1 MLPTTNLFIIKEK
14 KKPPKEYKLQ
24 QKKWKI
30 LNRDATKS
38 IVDVVLTNRNLPAD
52 HMDPF
57 RLSERMHSPYLLP
70 DMEKGVRRILQ
81 AIENEE
87 KILVFGDYDVDG
99 ITSTA
104 LMVFFFRKINYPV
117 EFMLPHREKDGYGLR
132 ISAVEEIAKNNV
144 KLIITVDNGISSHEA
159 IELATEKGIDVVV
172 TDHHLQEG
180 TLPPAAAV
188 INPNR
193 SDSEY
198 PFKTICGAA
207 VAFKVIY
214 ALAEKVM
221 PEADYKDFLMNH
233 LDLVAIGTISDVMP
247 LRDENYALVKFGLKV
262 LSGTKKP
269 GLIEL
274 KKISGVKEKEVSP
287 VSVGFFLGPRLN
299 ASGRL
304 ESAEIALKLLIT
316 PSMDEARD
324 LAQYLDGLNRKR
336 QGLQNDYLTQALNK
350 VEDQKEAIDKVIFV
364 ENEDWQA
371 GLIGLVSGRL
381 KELYARPAFAF
392 TVDSEGNYVGS
403 ARSIDAF
410 HVTNALTR
418 FKEYFITYG
427 GHHKAAG
434 LTVAPEKY
442 EEFKEKFTS
451 FGNETLKEED
461 LIPILEIDSVVDIDQ
476 INMGNTRMISEVG
489 PFGETNPEPV
499 FVLNGSKIRDIMLL
513 SGGKHLKLVIEK
525 GNQSFECVW
534 WNAGSYKDQI
544 RFGDIVSTAFKLS
557 INNWRGSE
565 RLQLVVEDMK
575 YSEN

>member
-1 MLPTTNLFIIKEK
+1 
-14 KKPPKEYKLQ
+14 
-24 QKKWKI
+24 
-30 LNRDATKS
+30 
-38 IVDVVLTNRNLPAD
+38 
-52 HMDPF
+52 
-57 RLSERMHSPYLLP
+57 
-70 DMEKGVRRILQ
+70 
-81 AIENEE
+81 
-87 KILVFGDYDVDG
+87 
-99 ITSTA
+99 
-104 LMVFFFRKINYPV
+104 
-117 EFMLPHREKDGYGLR
+117 
-132 ISAVEEIAKNNV
+132 
-144 KLIITVDNGISSHEA
+144 
-159 IELATEKGIDVVV
+159 
-172 TDHHLQEG
+172 
-180 TLPPAAAV
+180 
-188 INPNR
+188 
-193 SDSEY
+193 
-198 PFKTICGAA
+198 
-207 VAFKVIY
+207 
-214 ALAEKVM
+214 
-221 PEADYKDFLMNH
+221 
-233 LDLVAIGTISDVMP
+233 
-247 LRDENYALVKFGLKV
+247 
-262 LSGTKKP
+262 
-269 GLIEL
+269 
-274 KKISGVKEKEVSP
+274 
-287 VSVGFFLGPRLN
+287 
-299 ASGRL
+299 
-304 ESAEIALKLLIT
+304 
-316 PSMDEARD
+316 MDEARD

-336 QGLQNDYLTQALNK
+336 QGLQNDYLAQALNK